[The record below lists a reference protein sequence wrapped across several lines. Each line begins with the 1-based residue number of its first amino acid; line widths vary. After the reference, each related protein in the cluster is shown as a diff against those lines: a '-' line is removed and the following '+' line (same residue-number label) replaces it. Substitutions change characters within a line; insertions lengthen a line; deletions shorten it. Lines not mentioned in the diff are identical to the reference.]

1 MGINAITAGI
11 WAAGRTSG
19 VTASDPYW
27 SNVVALLHGD
37 SLTDSSSSPLTLTNN
52 GVTINTTTKKY
63 GSGSLYFNGSSYLNL
78 TDGGATVFG
87 SGAFTFEFWLN
98 MPSYAVDTGL
108 VSRWGPFSSSGFL
121 LGVTSVNLF
130 IYLNSYT
137 PVICAH
143 GGLLTNVF
151 NHIAISRTSSGVVR
165 MFVNGSQI
173 GSDTVNANSVD
184 TNAQPLTIGANNDG
198 YGSRLTGYIDDLR
211 ITKGVAR
218 YTSNF
223 TPPTQAFPNS

>member
-1 MGINAITAGI
+1 MGFNAITLGI
-11 WAAGRTSG
+11 WAASGITS
-19 VTASDPYW
+19 VPVWEDPYW
-27 SNVVALLHGD
+27 SNVVVLLHGD
-37 SLTDSSSSPLTLTNN
+37 SLTDSSSSPRKLTNK
-52 GVTINTTTKKY
+52 GVTINKTTKKY
-63 GSGSLYFNGSSYLNL
+63 GSGSLYFDGNSYLNL

-87 SGAFTFEFWLN
+87 SGAFTIEFWLN
-98 MPSYAVDTGL
+98 MPSYAVDTAL
-108 VSRWGPFSSSGFL
+108 VSRWGPLSGFL
-121 LGVTSVNLF
+121 LVVTSVNLA

-173 GSDTVNANSVD
+173 GSDTVNANSVG
-184 TNAQPLTIGANNDG
+184 TNGKPLTIGANNDG
-198 YGSRLTGYIDDLR
+198 YGAKLTGYIDDLR